1 MPPYIFPHISP
12 SLCLLGPPSPKHFQ
26 SEVGMNIF
34 WKRTFC
40 FSSVNYD
47 LKFSRV
53 YATYDAYW
61 MLRSVEPE
69 ILVDHKQSI
78 STSVNG
84 MTQLIYIS
92 HQFKNIVKLKCKIL
106 NTSHV
111 NRRSSTNRHIAKSQK
126 ISRKFPLQRGQHI
139 VFDSTRKLFQNKW
152 SKFKVDVCPYHFL
165 VIFPSFLH
173 RFFQISSFRT
183 TSHLAYSRWA

>member
-40 FSSVNYD
+40 FSSGMKRVTVNYD

-152 SKFKVDVCPYHFL
+152 SINSSLMFAL
-165 VIFPSFLH
+165 TIF
-173 RFFQISSFRT
+173 SSFSLHFYIDFSRSRHFEQHRT
-183 TSHLAYSRWA
+183 